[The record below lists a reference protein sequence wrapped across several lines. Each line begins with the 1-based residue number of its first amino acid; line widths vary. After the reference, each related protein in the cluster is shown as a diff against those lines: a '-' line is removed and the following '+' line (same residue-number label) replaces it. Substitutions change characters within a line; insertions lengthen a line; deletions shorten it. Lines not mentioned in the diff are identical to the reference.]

1 LSVCAYRNVDAEV
14 AAWPRVD
21 DSIARATVKSPEGE
35 QWRAMVVALLIRNL
49 CLAEHLMD
57 EKTDT
62 FCFECFPAYVCPEP
76 VLVK

>member
-1 LSVCAYRNVDAEV
+1 
-14 AAWPRVD
+14 
-21 DSIARATVKSPEGE
+21 
-35 QWRAMVVALLIRNL
+35 MVVALLIRNL